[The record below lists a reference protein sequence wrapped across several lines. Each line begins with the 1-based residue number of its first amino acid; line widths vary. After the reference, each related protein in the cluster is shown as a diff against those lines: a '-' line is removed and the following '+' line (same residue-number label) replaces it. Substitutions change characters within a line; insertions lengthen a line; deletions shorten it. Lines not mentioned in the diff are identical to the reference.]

1 MHGMDDPGNRLLQE
15 AQVLLSAA
23 QQFERDAGDRS
34 SATAVAP
41 ALACVE
47 QALQALSRACEGSAR
62 AIIPASALHE
72 SSSTRFARAAAAWPS
87 ELGGAAPSYEQQ
99 VRLLSSLHD
108 AAAALRVA
116 ATSTARAR
124 DIVASKVPAASRM
137 RAAA

>member
-1 MHGMDDPGNRLLQE
+1 MDDPGNRVLRE

-23 QQFERDAGDRS
+23 QQFERDAGDRA

-41 ALACVE
+41 ALASVE

-62 AIIPASALHE
+62 AIIPPSAVHE
-72 SSSTRFARAAAAWPS
+72 SSSTRFVRAAAVWPS
-87 ELGGAAPSYEQQ
+87 ELGGAAPSYEEQ

-108 AAAALRVA
+108 AAAALRGA
-116 ATSTARAR
+116 ATNTARAR
-124 DIVASKVPAASRM
+124 EIVASKVPAASRM